1 MFWRYPDIVICNLGL
16 NDCRAGTSAATT
28 MANLQAI
35 YRELLAGGVKE
46 IYQCT
51 ITPDTSVGAQN
62 AIRLSL
68 NALIRACPNPLTG
81 VIESADALEDARDS
95 NVWRVGYNAAD
106 NYHPNNT
113 GGAVLRELLRNQL
126 FSQR

>member
-1 MFWRYPDIVICNLGL
+1 MPAASI
-16 NDCRAGTSAATT
+16 SAATT
-28 MANLQAI
+28 MANLQTI

-51 ITPDTSVGAQN
+51 ITPDTSAGNQN
-62 AIRLSL
+62 AIRVAL

-81 VIESADALEDARDS
+81 VLETADQMEDARDS
-95 NVWRVGYNAAD
+95 NVWITGYNAAD

-113 GGAVLRELLRNQL
+113 GGAVLREYLRTQL
-126 FSQR
+126 FSQRR